1 MDPFIPEN
9 RTSRTPSAQNKSWVA
24 EDIWGHR
31 IERQPCQLLLLEFL
45 SMAEAMH
52 RKDKL
57 LFNATEPADIAYRP
71 YLSTQLRNILF
82 KNPLISEILHDCG
95 DTDEAW
101 NQWFESMQ
109 DAQANDEGL
118 KDFKYLKTRFE
129 SFKTFESVVKLLS
142 RISIKEINSNHWNYM
157 RIHPIGP
164 AAYYDE
170 RDSKFNSGH
179 AQFTRTGE
187 LAYLMLARSTKFK
200 SENKAALAEA
210 FDPNAQKNRLL
221 CQLMRDEKP
230 DLAASDK
237 PGAYLPYRE
246 HACYDLLAEDVH
258 ALFSLNMPPPDA
270 FQHLAP
276 LLAFHVLIYQLR
288 TASAVLSKDQPPTL
302 VCEILAPRNNQ
313 VRKAATESLINN
325 ESLAIQALEHYC
337 KTLEA
342 QSEEIQRILKDEDLT
357 ESSTVES
364 YREELAKLFYIK
376 AIDCPKEGIT
386 IEEVRSKIL
395 TIVQKHYRDKSGDG
409 LRSMADEAGLRSKVK
424 TRQYRFCPS
433 DNFLRIMVLVNVTL
447 PVKETVFLS
456 DLYKRY
462 GIVIGPEEAGIDR
475 AMDPVHFQKS
485 EFEKNSGR
493 LTNRLVAMG
502 LARRMSDSFTYI
514 INPITKEHAA

>member
-1 MDPFIPEN
+1 MDPFITEN
-9 RTSRTPSAQNKSWVA
+9 RAPRTPDKRNKSWVA
-24 EDIWGHR
+24 EDLWGHR

-52 RKDKL
+52 RNGKL
-57 LFNATEPADIAYRP
+57 LQNVTDPADIAYRP

-101 NQWFESMQ
+101 NQWFESMK

-118 KDFKYLKTRFE
+118 KDFRYLKDRFD

-142 RISIKEINSNHWNYM
+142 RISIKEINSNYWNYM

-170 RDSKFNSGH
+170 RDNKFNIGYT
-179 AQFTRTGE
+179 QFTRTGG
-187 LAYLMLARSTKFK
+187 LAYLMLSRSTKFK
-200 SENKAALAEA
+200 AEIKAALEEA
-210 FDPNAQKNRLL
+210 FDPAAQKNRLL
-221 CQLMRDEKP
+221 CKLMRDEKP
-230 DLAASDK
+230 DLAEGDK
-237 PGAYLPYRE
+237 PGAYLPYKK
-246 HACYDLLAEDVH
+246 HPCYDLLAEDVH
-258 ALFSLNMPPPDA
+258 ALFRLHMPPPDA

-288 TASAVLSKDQPPTL
+288 TASATLSKKHPPTL

-337 KTLEA
+337 RTLEA
-342 QSEEIQRILKDEDLT
+342 QSEEIQRILAEEDPT
-357 ESSTVES
+357 ESSTVEA
-364 YREELAKLFYIK
+364 YKEEFGKLFYIK
-376 AIDCPKEGIT
+376 PSDCPDGIT

-395 TIVQKHYRDKSGDG
+395 SYVQKDYKEKSGDG

-433 DNFLRIMVLVNVTL
+433 DNFLRIMVLANVTRPL
-447 PVKETVFLS
+447 KETVFLS
-456 DLYKRY
+456 ELYRRY
-462 GIVIGPEEAGIDR
+462 GIVIGPEEAGIDGV
-475 AMDPVHFQKS
+475 MDPAHFQKS
-485 EFEKNSGR
+485 EFEKNAGR

-502 LARRMSDSFTYI
+502 LARRMSDSFTYV
-514 INPITKEHAA
+514 INPIAQDHAS